1 MPDRMTIEQRHN
13 NMAAIKGKDTKPE
26 ILVRKFLWARGFR
39 YRLNHPR
46 LPGKPDIVLRKYRT
60 CILVNGCFWH
70 GHKGC
75 QYATKPKSNI
85 EFWETKIAR
94 NRHRDEVTSAH
105 LEALGWHVITIWE
118 CELKGKSTATS
129 RLDALAEEIREAGIA
144 LLERKALSKNNRLAA
159 QSKARELMERQAQLE
174 AEVAALYPIPK
185 KIKREARTD
194 I

>member
-1 MPDRMTIEQRHN
+1 MPDILTPLQRHN
-13 NMAAIKGKDTKPE
+13 CMSRIHGKNTKPE
-26 ILVRKFLWARGFR
+26 ILVRKGLHARGFR
-39 YRLNHPR
+39 FRLHNKK
-46 LPGKPDIVLRKYRT
+46 LPGCPDVVLPRYGVV
-60 CILVNGCFWH
+60 IMVNGCFWH

-85 EFWETKIAR
+85 EFWEIKIAR
-94 NRHRDEVTSAH
+94 NRHRDEVTNAH

-174 AEVAALYPIPK
+174 AELAALYPIPK

-194 I
+194 N